1 MSSSENIIYAFID
14 SQNLNLGIRSC
25 GWVLDF
31 KKFRLYL
38 KNKYNVSKAF
48 LFIGYISGNESLY
61 ANLQRYGYIL
71 IFKPTL
77 EIKNG
82 KKVKVKGNVDAEL
95 VLHAVVEKD
104 NYDRAVIVSG
114 DGDFFC
120 LIEYLEKIEKLEALL
135 VPNRKY
141 STLLR
146 RFNIYVVDIS
156 ELRESLEKKRPQ
168 INGRSKP

>member
-31 KKFRLYL
+31 RRFRLYL

-61 ANLQRYGYIL
+61 SKLQRYGYIL

-77 EIKNG
+77 EVRESKRVRI
-82 KKVKVKGNVDAEL
+82 KGNVDAEL
-95 VLHAVVEKD
+95 VLHAVIEKD
-104 NYDRAVIVSG
+104 NYDKAVIVSG

-120 LIEYLEKIEKLEALL
+120 LIEYLESRDKLEALL
-135 VPNRKY
+135 VPNKKY

-146 RFNIYVVDIS
+146 RFNIYVQDIS
-156 ELRESLEKKRPQ
+156 ELRKSLKKKRPQ
-168 INGRSKP
+168 INVRSKP

>member
-1 MSSSENIIYAFID
+1 MSSSENIVYAFID
-14 SQNLNLGIRSC
+14 SQNLNLGVRSC

-31 KKFRLYL
+31 RRFRLYL

-104 NYDRAVIVSG
+104 NYDRV
-114 DGDFFC
+114 F
-120 LIEYLEKIEKLEALL
+120 
-135 VPNRKY
+135 
-141 STLLR
+141 
-146 RFNIYVVDIS
+146 
-156 ELRESLEKKRPQ
+156 REDREIGSFA
-168 INGRSKP
+168 GT